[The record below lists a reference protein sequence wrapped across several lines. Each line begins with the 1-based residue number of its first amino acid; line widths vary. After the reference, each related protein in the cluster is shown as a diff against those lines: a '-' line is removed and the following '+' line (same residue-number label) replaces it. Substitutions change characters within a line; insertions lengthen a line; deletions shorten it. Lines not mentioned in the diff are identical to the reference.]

1 MGYECKQIPSYKM
14 EAPHKSY
21 PLQGDEILVKQSK
34 MEEQ

>member
-1 MGYECKQIPSYKM
+1 MGYECKKSPRYKL

-21 PLQGDEILVKQSK
+21 PLQGDAILVKQYK